1 MLEGGC
7 GNKLSVDSLGAIQSQ
22 PCRCHRVCSGRKSFE
37 WTAANLGGRNSSS
50 SSAVSTA
57 PVQSTWQISST
68 PSAAWANWQ
77 APFVPQLV
85 SRTLTMQCAAGRL
98 TDGSLQLW
106 ALTEDGL
113 LHSTWETSP
122 APTWANWESPFLPN
136 PGVMNDIAV
145 GRLKDGSAQIFVAS
159 RPSASGTVQ
168 ITTSRQTKNNP
179 NASPPGW
186 TPWASMGTVQA

>member
-1 MLEGGC
+1 M
-7 GNKLSVDSLGAIQSQ
+7 DSLGAIQSQ

-37 WTAANLGGRNSSS
+37 WTAANLGGRRDTLVKLGRVDCTRSEHMANL
-50 SSAVSTA
+50 
-57 PVQSTWQISST
+57 QY

-85 SRTLTMQCAAGRL
+85 SRTLTMQCAAGQL
-98 TDGSLQLW
+98 TDGSLELW

-113 LHSTWETSP
+113 LHSTWENSLES
-122 APTWANWESPFLPN
+122 TWANWERPFLPN

-168 ITTSRQTKNNP
+168 DHDVAP
-179 NASPPGW
+179 NKERSECQSPGVDALGEHGHRASVI
-186 TPWASMGTVQA
+186 A